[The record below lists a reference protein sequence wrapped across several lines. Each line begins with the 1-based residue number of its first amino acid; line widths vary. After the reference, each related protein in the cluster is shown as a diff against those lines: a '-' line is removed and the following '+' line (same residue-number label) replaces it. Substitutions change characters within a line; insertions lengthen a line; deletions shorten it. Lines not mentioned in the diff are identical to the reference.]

1 MQIHGIH
8 APNDENPAPAGVP
21 CTGGTFCGPLEC
33 RHQDGVLHA
42 PSVLRPDP
50 RFQAFHLHWKSIL
63 LLRLGR
69 HIWEM
74 LGRSWKV
81 QKDAGLVWI
90 SYVDV
95 CSFVFIYELSMMVF
109 FRCNHLPAG
118 PPCGSSHLPPGDS
131 QIGNRVLEALF
142 RRIVKAHEQRDA
154 GFHVVI
160 VLPLLPALE
169 GPLCQANASLP
180 TDICFRKLWTV
191 VTVGSK
197 FFDL

>member
-42 PSVLRPDP
+42 PSVVRPDP

-69 HIWEM
+69 QGWEM

-81 QKDAGLVWI
+81 QKDAGLVRI

-95 CSFVFIYELSMMVF
+95 CSFVFIYELLWVV
-109 FRCNHLPAG
+109 NDGIWDATI
-118 PPCGSSHLPPGDS
+118 S
-131 QIGNRVLEALF
+131 QPVHPVG
-142 RRIVKAHEQRDA
+142 
-154 GFHVVI
+154 
-160 VLPLLPALE
+160 
-169 GPLCQANASLP
+169 LP
-180 TDICFRKLWTV
+180 TFHQAIAKSGTVFWKRSFDESSRRMNSVTQDFTWSLCCHCSLLWRGPCARRMPACQLTFV
-191 VTVGSK
+191 SGS
-197 FFDL
+197 FGL